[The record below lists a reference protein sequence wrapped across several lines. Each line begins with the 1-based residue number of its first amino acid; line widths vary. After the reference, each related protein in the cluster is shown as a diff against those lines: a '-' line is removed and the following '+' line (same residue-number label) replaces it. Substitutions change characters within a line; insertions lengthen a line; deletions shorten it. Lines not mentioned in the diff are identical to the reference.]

1 MFMEYAWLI
10 PILPIAC
17 FVIVGLFGK
26 KLHEG
31 GGFVAIAGA
40 AIACIFS
47 VLVAYDFITN
57 GVDGIF
63 GAPFVTEMKW
73 LVFPGSDFVINFGVY
88 IDGLT
93 CIMLIFSSFIS
104 TMIFVYSIGY
114 MGDQGEKKPRY
125 YGEVSLFLTGM
136 LGLIVS
142 SNFLQMFIFWE
153 IMGLCSYLLI
163 GFWSFDHPEAK
174 QKSSAAKK
182 AFLVTRAGDVC
193 LMAGLF
199 IVLYLFGSLDYAN
212 IFNAVAIE
220 AIAATNPEL
229 LTVAGLLIFGG
240 VIGKS
245 AQFPLHDWLPDA
257 MAGPTTVSALIHAA
271 TMVKAGVYL
280 TARAM
285 PLYVF
290 NSVNGEA
297 VLLFIGIIG
306 GFTAI
311 YAASMA
317 LNNFNIKKVLAYST
331 LSQLGYMILALGAG
345 GFLMAHGYNTGEEHL
360 VALGVLGYMAG
371 IFHMLNH
378 AFFKGLLFLC
388 SGAVIHATGTE
399 DMKQMGGLFS
409 KLKVTAVTML
419 LGSLS
424 IAGFPLFSGFWSK
437 DLVLE
442 AALHAGTHGMTG
454 FTVLF
459 VMGMITAFM
468 TAFYMFRMWFMTFV
482 GDYRGTEHVHHESK
496 IMSAPLVVLSIFAV
510 ISGFVIFIGFGNL
523 IADMLQ
529 KSMGFFWIEIES
541 GMDIAISIFT
551 NVWTYV
557 SIVLALSG
565 IGIAYLMYM
574 KKSVDPAKFNK
585 NGESA
590 YYKLLTKRYYFPELY
605 DQISWKLGYG
615 IARIVD
621 AFDRNVIDGTVN
633 GLSGA
638 VIGGGDV
645 VSQME
650 TGHVRDYATFVIAG
664 VVVLILVFAFIFIG
678 GI

>member
-1 MFMEYAWLI
+1 MIMEYAWLI

-17 FVIVGLFGK
+17 FVIVGLLGR

-40 AIACIFS
+40 AISCIMS
-47 VLVAYDFITN
+47 VLVAYEYIT
-57 GVDGIF
+57 GDGD
-63 GAPFVTEMKW
+63 AFVTSMEW
-73 LVFPGSDFVINFGVY
+73 LVFPGMWDLTLNFGVY

-114 MGDQGEKKPRY
+114 MGDQGEKKSRY

-163 GFWSFDHPEAK
+163 GFWSFGHPEAK

-193 LMAGLF
+193 LMGGLF
-199 IVLYLFGSLDYAN
+199 ILLYLFGSLDYVD
-212 IFNAVAIE
+212 IFDPAMIYIISE
-220 AIAATNPEL
+220 ANPEL
-229 LTVAGLLIFGG
+229 LTVAGLLVFGG

-290 NSVNGEA
+290 NSVNGEM

-317 LNNFNIKKVLAYST
+317 LNNMNIKKVLAYST

-345 GFLMAHGYNTGEEHL
+345 GFLMAHGYSTGDEHL
-360 VALGVLGYMAG
+360 IALGVLGYVAG
-371 IFHMLNH
+371 VFHMLNH

-399 DMKQMGGLFS
+399 DMRLMGGLFS
-409 KLKVTAVTML
+409 KLKVTAITML

-437 DLVLE
+437 DMVLE
-442 AALHAGTHGMTG
+442 AALHAGTNGMTG

-459 VMGMITAFM
+459 VMGLITAFM

-496 IMSAPLVVLSIFAV
+496 IMSAPLIVLSIFAV
-510 ISGFVIFIGFGNL
+510 LSGFVIIFGFGDVVLNAL
-523 IADMLQ
+523 EN
-529 KSMGFFWIEIES
+529 MGFYDAEVES
-541 GMDIAISIFT
+541 GVDIAISIWT
-551 NVWTYV
+551 NIWTYV
-557 SIVLALSG
+557 SIVLALAG

-574 KKSVDPAKFNK
+574 KKSVNPGKFNK
-585 NGESA
+585 EGESA
-590 YYKLLTKRYYFPELY
+590 FYKLLTKRYYFPELY
-605 DQISWKLGYG
+605 DQIAWKLGAG
-615 IARIVD
+615 VAKIVD

-645 VSQME
+645 VSKME

-664 VVVLILVFAFIFIG
+664 VVVLVLVFAFIFIG

>member
-1 MFMEYAWLI
+1 MIMDYAWLI
-10 PILPIAC
+10 PIIPVLC
-17 FVIVGLFGK
+17 FVIVGLFGR

-31 GGFVAIAGA
+31 GGFVAIGGA
-40 AIACIFS
+40 AISCILS
-47 VLVAYDFITN
+47 VLIAFEFISGNGDAYIT
-57 GVDGIF
+57 D
-63 GAPFVTEMKW
+63 MKW
-73 LVFPGSDFVINFGVY
+73 LVFPGLMDFQINFGVY

-114 MGDQGEKKPRY
+114 MGDQAEKKSRY

-142 SNFLQMFIFWE
+142 SNFLEMFIFWE

-163 GFWSFDHPEAK
+163 GFWSFGHPEAK

-193 LMAGLF
+193 LMGGLF
-199 IVLYLFGSLDYAN
+199 ILLYLFGSLDYAVV
-212 IFNAVAIE
+212 FNSFEIQV
-220 AIAATNPEL
+220 IAAAQPEL

-290 NSVNGEA
+290 NTVNGEMI
-297 VLLFIGIIG
+297 LLFIGIIG

-345 GFLMAHGYNTGEEHL
+345 GFLMAHGYNTGDNHL
-360 VALGVLGYMAG
+360 IALGVLGYVAG

-409 KLKVTAVTML
+409 KLKVTAITML

-437 DLVLE
+437 DMVLE

-454 FTVLF
+454 FTILF
-459 VMGMITAFM
+459 VMGLITAFM

-482 GDYRGTEHVHHESK
+482 GDYRGSEHVHHESK

-510 ISGFVIFIGFGNL
+510 LSGFVIILGFGDVVLNAL
-523 IADMLQ
+523 ENMT
-529 KSMGFFWIEIES
+529 FYFVEIES
-541 GMDIAISIFT
+541 GVDIAISIFT

-557 SIVLALSG
+557 SIVLALVG

-574 KKSVDPAKFNK
+574 KGSIKPEKFNK
-585 NGESA
+585 GGESA
-590 YYKLLTKRYYFPELY
+590 IYKLLTRRYYFPELY
-605 DQISWKLGYG
+605 DQVAWKLGAG
-615 IARIVD
+615 VANLVD

-645 VSQME
+645 VSKME
-650 TGHVRDYATFVIAG
+650 TGHVRDYATVVIAG
-664 VVVLILVFAFIFIG
+664 VVVLVLVFAFIFIG